1 MATLSQIPAGE
12 FMQDCTI
19 LHQVEGVDQRP
30 LSAENS
36 PTGKDALETL
46 LIVKTGSEI
55 PGMQRGNELQK
66 PMLIIAG
73 NCVRCPLNW
82 LCQPVPALTE
92 FAGKPEAAIA
102 ITSVVDPQNIAL
114 PVKN

>member
-1 MATLSQIPAGE
+1 MATLSQIPASE

-30 LSAENS
+30 LAAEDS
-36 PTGKDALETL
+36 PTGREAFETL

-55 PGMQRGNELQK
+55 PGMRRVNELQI
-66 PMLIIAG
+66 PMLKIAS

-92 FAGKPEAAIA
+92 YQGKPEAAIA
-102 ITSVVDPQNIAL
+102 IASVLDPENIVL
-114 PVKN
+114 PK